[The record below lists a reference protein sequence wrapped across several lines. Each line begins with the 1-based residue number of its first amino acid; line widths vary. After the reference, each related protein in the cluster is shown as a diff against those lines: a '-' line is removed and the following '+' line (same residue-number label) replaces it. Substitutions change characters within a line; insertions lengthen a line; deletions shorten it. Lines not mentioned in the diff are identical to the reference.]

1 MQLYYSDQLVCKI
14 EFLNI
19 IYITRSNG
27 IYVVHS
33 ESRMVTPST
42 IFDQSVTDLCFVW
55 FGFVPVVWLKGL
67 VLGPGFG
74 FRVWL
79 KGLVLGLGFFFLG
92 LGSGFRV
99 RFRARVWL

>member
-67 VLGPGFG
+67 VTVCVDEMKSKPLCTHRDRPTD
-74 FRVWL
+74 R
-79 KGLVLGLGFFFLG
+79 LVL
-92 LGSGFRV
+92 
-99 RFRARVWL
+99 